1 MGKSI
6 GAIEF
11 SSIGLGMNAL
21 DAMVKSAKVSVLE
34 SRMICV
40 GKYFVI
46 ITGDVADVKNAISV
60 GEGEGGS
67 AVMGSVV
74 IASLAEGVIE
84 KINSKVDKT
93 TIKALGILET
103 RSMSH
108 GLLGADAMKK
118 ASNVELLTVV
128 IRVGVGGKC
137 VVLVTGDVAAVKSAL
152 TSGEAAVGKDSKI
165 VSSVVIPAPSENM
178 IDAL

>member
-1 MGKSI
+1 
-6 GAIEF
+6 
-11 SSIGLGMNAL
+11 
-21 DAMVKSAKVSVLE
+21 
-34 SRMICV
+34 
-40 GKYFVI
+40 
-46 ITGDVADVKNAISV
+46 
-60 GEGEGGS
+60 
-67 AVMGSVV
+67 
-74 IASLAEGVIE
+74 
-84 KINSKVDKT
+84 
-93 TIKALGILET
+93 
-103 RSMSH
+103 
-108 GLLGADAMKK
+108 MKK